1 MTSWHMRC
9 HIYICL
15 LKQGIT
21 KVIDQYTKE
30 SKSALQAISD
40 AQRLAFAPMFFMATV
55 CIRDFGILSALD
67 NAKDG
72 LSCEQLVSK
81 CSLNDYAVQ
90 LLLDVGLSSGVIYV
104 KEDKY
109 YLSKVGFFIL
119 HDKMTRVNMDFTLN
133 VCYQGLAYLKDSLL
147 SGKPEGLK
155 VFSDA
160 ATIYPVLSTMPQP
173 AKDSWFAFDHFYS
186 DTSSSFMLSKV
197 FSYNIRKLADLGGN
211 TGKWA
216 LSCLKHDAE
225 VQMTIVDLPEQIV
238 LCKQNIANEGML
250 DRVSFVATDIL
261 KGSELPAD
269 QNWWLSQFLDCF
281 SKEQILFILNKIST
295 AMSDDNFLFIQEL
308 FWDRQRFEAAAC
320 SLNASSLYFTTMA
333 NGYSRFYSY
342 EVFVDLINKAG
353 FGIVDVYDH
362 QTTGHTLLV
371 LKKNHSA
378 SNVAKQS

>member
-1 MTSWHMRC
+1 M
-9 HIYICL
+9 
-15 LKQGIT
+15 
-21 KVIDQYTKE
+21 IDQYTKE

-261 KGSELPAD
+261 KDSELPAD

-353 FGIVDVYDH
+353 FGIVDEYDH

-371 LKKNHSA
+371 LKKNHAA